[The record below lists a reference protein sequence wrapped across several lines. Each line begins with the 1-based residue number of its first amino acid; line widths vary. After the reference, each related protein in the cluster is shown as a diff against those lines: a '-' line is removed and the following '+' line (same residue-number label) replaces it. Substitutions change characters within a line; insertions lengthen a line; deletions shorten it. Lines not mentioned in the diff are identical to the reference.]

1 MRFVAHSQG
10 CRGAVVLALLAFAG
24 QGALAQDAAE
34 DADLEDE
41 VVEATEDTADE
52 DQEAV
57 DEDGRLIEEV
67 LVTGSFIRR
76 DNFNVPSP
84 MVITTELDL
93 ELAGTA
99 DLGDVIFDQSFQYG
113 VNANATPFE
122 GIGADDQQWNQG
134 QEVWANLRGL
144 GTRAT
149 MTMIDGHRLPADT
162 NTWGRRAGVDIN
174 GTYPNIAVGQIQTIL
189 DGASALYG
197 AEAVGGV
204 INLIPKKNFE
214 GIEVRYDHSQSVDSG
229 APVTNLSLIAG
240 TRSDRGSIM
249 FAMEL
254 RNQDRMRYTDRPDFI
269 PSAGDPWLGLEWTPW
284 WHDAGARSNPGE
296 FQVPS
301 RDATGALRPVW
312 WENPITGDHPV
323 GHAATSRVLGVARLD
338 PGCGYGFGAGH
349 NDWGGSPTN
358 APGEEDPNKW
368 PAETAGPAGGNYRR
382 DNPVITYNDLSKHGN
397 FLNGMLHPHTNIDAN
412 GRPRPG
418 RWVLNSGCI
427 MSVSDMQ
434 DMQAESTNNKGMSY
448 FEYRLNDHI
457 KLRGEVV
464 ISQNDYNT
472 RDVTAG
478 LDEVEHGVLLHPQAP
493 IVIGENPG
501 NPFRAFADG
510 SGLLGFTGIA
520 NQVLDWDDVNGN
532 GLYDYGVEPGEAYL
546 FAQDANGNDVPDRSW
561 GNDDDDG
568 DGNVDADPS
577 AEGQIGAVVVLL
589 PLDVDS
595 DNDGIPDRFDED
607 MLGNGGVRLFED
619 VQVRSQLNVH
629 PKNPRNNNI
638 DWAENDNGILIYKRR
653 FIRDNTRLRLGGEI
667 TIPNT
672 EWIVDADYVWAKGK
686 RVNNYPEPQ
695 LSDYVKALRCQ
706 GGPDGDSCW
715 NPFSTQYLATNADGQ
730 LIGDESNQFPEENNP
745 GWTPPDADA
754 VNTEEE
760 VRNAGLIMTY
770 DLQDLGMNLVDLVA
784 STGQLF
790 NLPYNDQP
798 VGFAIGLHYRVE
810 SEEYKPSSPNQTG
823 TGGGKRG
830 LRESDQ
836 TTTAYFAEF
845 RLPLIEHERWGSME
859 LQLAARYAEVETRG
873 IFGQE
878 GVAVFDTLIPKV
890 AFSWAPTEWMS
901 VRASTTEGFVTPGLY
916 ALFGTPGQYDAST
929 GRGSRSA
936 QNVSDYICDGLPEL
950 EDCANAQTGGSVPD
964 VQVGSS
970 PNSALGPETSDLVNA
985 GFTLRSPSG
994 DLTFD
999 VDWTVVDFNGR
1010 VEQIGGSS
1018 NVNANAPG
1026 FEDHVL
1032 QSCPG
1037 TVFDW
1042 DNPNRPGR
1050 SPQELDFISSLTQF
1064 EDPAEGYRELV
1075 GDAELNCRLNA
1086 ALTWVASGAQGGLG
1100 ERGIGGSALTRG
1112 GGPNGLGLTTVDSPW
1127 VQQGRQRTETVIY
1140 AMRYNFDSADI
1151 PLLPD
1156 DAGSFSFNL
1165 SATQMLES
1173 SITRYTATECPDEVR
1188 NSFGLCPGD
1197 NPRAGIKING
1207 VGNRNGT
1214 SFVGP
1219 GEGLYSPLPPAPEY
1233 RVNMSLRWF
1242 RDNHTLSFSG
1252 TWHDSITN
1260 KNIAWDEQRERGLL
1274 SAANAAREEEDVCSR
1289 QPSHVCEFESQMY
1302 WDLSY
1307 TYEKTDFLGL
1317 NWHVNMALRN
1327 VFDNYPTP
1335 KTTPA
1340 GHEGYL
1346 DRITGRTAFMRVSIR
1361 L

>member
-1 MRFVAHSQG
+1 MRISLA
-10 CRGAVVLALLAFAG
+10 RNAAAPWLALALIAFVGAFDG
-24 QGALAQDAAE
+24 QGAAAQE
-34 DADLEDE
+34 DADLDEQEVVSEDDAASEDE
-41 VVEATEDTADE
+41 AEDAEDE
-52 DQEAV
+52 SGFV
-57 DEDGRLIEEV
+57 EEV
-67 LVTGSFIRR
+67 IVTGSHIRR

-84 MVITTELDL
+84 MVVTTELDL

-99 DLGDVIFDQSFQYG
+99 DLGDVIFDQTFQYG

-174 GTYPNIAVGQIQTIL
+174 GTYPGIAIGQIQTIL

-204 INLIPKKNFE
+204 INLIPKKGYEGFE
-214 GIEVRYDHSQSVDSG
+214 VSYDHSQAVDSG

-240 TRSDRGSIM
+240 TTSDRGSVM
-249 FAMEL
+249 FAVEL

-269 PSAGDPWLGLEWTPW
+269 PSAGDPWIGDSWTPW
-284 WHDAGARSNPGE
+284 WHDAGSRSNPGE
-296 FQVPS
+296 FEVPY
-301 RDATGALRPVW
+301 RNALGELIPAGGNRP
-312 WENPITGDHPV
+312 PV
-323 GHAATSRVLGVARLD
+323 GHAVTGQVWSNARLD
-338 PGCGYGFGAGH
+338 PGCGYGFGAGRD
-349 NDWGGSPTN
+349 DWGGSPTA
-358 APGEEDPNKW
+358 APGEEAGPNQW
-368 PAETAGPAGGNYRR
+368 PAETAGPGGGNFRR
-382 DNPVITYNDLSKHGN
+382 DSGVITYNDLAKHGN
-397 FLNGMLHPHTNIDAN
+397 FLNGMLHPHTNVDRL
-412 GRPRPG
+412 GRPRAG
-418 RWVLNSGCI
+418 RWSFSSGCI

-464 ISQNDYNT
+464 ISKNDYNT
-472 RDVTAG
+472 RDVTSG
-478 LDEVEHGVLLHPQAP
+478 LDEVVHNALLHAQAP

-510 SGLLGFTGIA
+510 SGLLGFTGNA
-520 NQVLDWDDVNGN
+520 NGVLDWDDVNGN
-532 GLYDYGVEPGEAYL
+532 GLYDYGIEPGEAYL
-546 FAQDANGNDVPDRSW
+546 FAQDANGNGVPDRSW

-577 AEGQIGAVVVLL
+577 AEGQISAVVVLL

-595 DNDGIPDRFDED
+595 DMDGIPDRFDQD
-607 MLGNGGVRLFED
+607 MLDNGGVRLFED
-619 VQVRSQLNVH
+619 VQVRSQLNAH

-672 EWIVDADYVWAKGK
+672 EWIVDADYVWAQGK

-706 GGPDGDSCW
+706 GGPNGNSCW

-730 LIGDESNQFPEENNP
+730 FIGDENVKFPEENNP

-760 VRNAGLIMTY
+760 VRNAGIIMTY
-770 DLQDLGMNLVDLVA
+770 DLQDLSMKLVDLVA
-784 STGQLF
+784 STGRLF
-790 NLPYNDQP
+790 DLPYNDQP
-798 VGFAIGLHYRVE
+798 VGFAIGMHYRVE

-836 TTTAYFAEF
+836 TTWAYFAEF
-845 RLPLIEHERWGSME
+845 RLPLLEHERWGSME

-873 IFGQE
+873 IVGQE
-878 GVAVFDTLIPKV
+878 GLAVFDTLIPKV
-890 AFSWAPTEWMS
+890 AFSYAPTDWLS
-901 VRASTTEGFVTPGLY
+901 VRASMTEGFVTPGLY

-936 QNVSDYICDGLPEL
+936 QTVSDYICNGLPEL
-950 EDCANAQTGGSVPD
+950 EDCADASQGGGVPN
-964 VQVGSS
+964 VQVGAS

-985 GFTLRSPSG
+985 GFSVRLADG
-994 DLTFD
+994 DLVFD
-999 VDWTVVDFNGR
+999 VDWTSVDFNGR

-1018 NVNANAPG
+1018 NVNSNADG
-1026 FEDHVL
+1026 FEDFVL
-1032 QSCPG
+1032 QRCPG

-1050 SPQELDFISSLTQF
+1050 SPEEEAFIIRVSEF
-1064 EDPAEGYRELV
+1064 EDQIAGYRELV
-1075 GDAELNCRLNA
+1075 GEDELNCRLNA
-1086 ALTWVASGAQGGLG
+1086 ALVWVNEAAKGGFG
-1100 ERGIGGSALTRG
+1100 ELGIGGSALIRG
-1112 GGPNGLGLTTVDSPW
+1112 EGPNGLRLTTVDSPW
-1127 VQQGRQRTETVIY
+1127 VQQGRQRTETMIY
-1140 AMRYNFDSADI
+1140 ALRYNFDSTDI
-1151 PLLPD
+1151 PFLPD
-1156 DAGSFSFNL
+1156 DAGSFSFNM
-1165 SATQMLES
+1165 SATRMLEA
-1173 SITRYTATECPDEVR
+1173 SITRYTATSCPDTAR
-1188 NSFGLCPGD
+1188 NAIGLCPGD

-1219 GEGLYSPLPPAPEY
+1219 GEGLYSVLPPTPEY
-1233 RVNMSLRWF
+1233 RVNLSLRWF
-1242 RDNHTLSFSG
+1242 RDNHTLALSG
-1252 TWHDSITN
+1252 NWHDAITN
-1260 KNIAWDEQRERGLL
+1260 VNIAWDEQRERNLL
-1274 SAANAAREEEDVCSR
+1274 SAADAGREEESVCSR

-1302 WDLSY
+1302 WDISY
-1307 TYEKTDFLGL
+1307 SYDRPDWMGL
-1317 NWHVNMALRN
+1317 NWNFNFALRN
-1327 VFDNYPTP
+1327 MFDNYPTP

-1346 DRITGRTAFMRVSIR
+1346 DRIMGRTAFARVTIR